1 MKKTRE
7 RLCVFACGLALALAT
22 GAAAHAQE
30 QDYQPHAGT
39 IALSVDGAGV
49 FFNSSAKFTLAGHP
63 VPGANLTI
71 SNTAT
76 ATFEAEF
83 YVRKDLSLSLNVGV
97 PPTISAK
104 GAGILTPVGNL
115 GSVQFGPGAGYLNY
129 HFGGLG
135 RVQPF
140 VGAGVSRMLIFAD
153 HDGAITRLNVH
164 PAWGAAV
171 RGGVTYMLTPRWGVN
186 ANVSHLFLST
196 HAGGVFNGLE
206 VGAKAVLDPTIIHGG
221 VTMRF

>member
-1 MKKTRE
+1 MTKTHN
-7 RLCVFACGLALALAT
+7 RLLAFACGLALAF
-22 GAAAHAQE
+22 GAVAAHAQDK
-30 QDYQPHAGT
+30 DYEPHPGT

-49 FFNSSAKFTLAGHP
+49 YFNSSAKFTLAGHP
-63 VPGANLTI
+63 VPGGNATL

-76 ATFEAEF
+76 ATFEAEY
-83 YVRKDLSLSLNVGV
+83 YVRKDVSLSLNLGV
-97 PPTISAK
+97 PVNISAK
-104 GAGILTPVGNL
+104 GAGTLTPLGKL
-115 GSVQFGPGAGYLNY
+115 GSVEFGPGAVYANY

-140 VGAGVSRMLIFAD
+140 LGAGVTRMLIFAN

-186 ANVSHLFLST
+186 ANVSHLFLRT
-196 HAGGVFNGLE
+196 HAGGQFNGLE

-221 VTMRF
+221 VTFRF